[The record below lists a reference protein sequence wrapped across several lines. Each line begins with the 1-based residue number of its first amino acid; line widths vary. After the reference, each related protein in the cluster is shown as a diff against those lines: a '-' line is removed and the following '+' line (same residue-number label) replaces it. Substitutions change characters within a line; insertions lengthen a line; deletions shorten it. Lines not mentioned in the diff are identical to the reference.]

1 MLVEIIFKQLS
12 ILLISAVKFI
22 VAAPAS
28 YMLGYSYLHTIM
40 NTTFG
45 GWIGVIFF
53 YFLGKTAYRYYPCWK
68 KSVIHGFMR
77 LKGYSEQ
84 KRNYRYSIRK
94 PARIFTFKNRAIVK
108 LRNKFGFAGLVIL
121 TPVIFSIPIGTVLI
135 TKYYSTRRGLVGW
148 LSLSVMVWSVVISTF
163 IQVL

>member
-1 MLVEIIFKQLS
+1 MLVEIILKQLS

-45 GWIGVIFF
+45 GWMGVIFF
-53 YFLGKTAYRYYPCWK
+53 YFLGKAIFRYYPCWK
-68 KSVIHGFMR
+68 KAVIHGFMR
-77 LKGYSEQ
+77 LKGYSAQ
-84 KRNYRYSIRK
+84 KRIHHFSLRK
-94 PARIFTFKNRAIVK
+94 PAKIFTFRNRSIVK

-135 TKYYSTRRGLVGW
+135 TKYYSSRKGLVGW
-148 LSLSVMVWSVVISTF
+148 LSLSVMAWSVVISTF
-163 IQVL
+163 IKVI